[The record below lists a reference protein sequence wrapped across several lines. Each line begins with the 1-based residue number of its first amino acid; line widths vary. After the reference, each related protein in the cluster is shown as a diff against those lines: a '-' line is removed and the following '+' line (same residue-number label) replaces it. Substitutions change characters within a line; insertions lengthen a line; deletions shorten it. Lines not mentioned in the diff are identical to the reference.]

1 MRGWDVLNLFDIVRL
16 GIGNKTSRVTTQEA
30 QLIGRGA
37 RYFPFGDVENRY
49 TRKFDND
56 LTNPLSVIEQLSYHT
71 TNDAPYIENLNKSMI
86 ENGLFVELEEK
97 RITLKPTK
105 KAKDI
110 TSKYNIY
117 YITNKRYKKDFYSL
131 FDSFEKTSVE
141 HKLRSINIPLFS
153 NDIINSDIF
162 KEESSKDTN
171 FKRSMRLKEC
181 IDFLIFQKAF
191 NKTGLKFSEI
201 LTKFGVKS
209 RAEFYEYLSNLD
221 FLFDKEQK
229 FNIQNNL
236 SICEYI
242 LSNLQK
248 IMLEK
253 QDEYEVSD
261 FNIEKLDKKAFEDR
275 VIVKQKLDIRDARE
289 WMYYDKYSHDSN
301 LEIEF
306 VEFIESEKTQID
318 AMFKEWIIFRND
330 GFREFKIFDNRK
342 DGDTY
347 GLGFEPDF
355 VFFGIK
361 KDEADKGNLTAEY
374 IFEPKGGH
382 LSGDGK
388 GIDSWKER
396 LLEFL
401 SGNYSKDNSN
411 LTVIG
416 FPFFN
421 TEKNKVN
428 QEFLDKFN
436 NIIK

>member
-1 MRGWDVLNLFDIVRL
+1 
-16 GIGNKTSRVTTQEA
+16 
-30 QLIGRGA
+30 
-37 RYFPFGDVENRY
+37 
-49 TRKFDND
+49 
-56 LTNPLSVIEQLSYHT
+56 
-71 TNDAPYIENLNKSMI
+71 
-86 ENGLFVELEEK
+86 
-97 RITLKPTK
+97 
-105 KAKDI
+105 
-110 TSKYNIY
+110 
-117 YITNKRYKKDFYSL
+117 
-131 FDSFEKTSVE
+131 
-141 HKLRSINIPLFS
+141 
-153 NDIINSDIF
+153 
-162 KEESSKDTN
+162 
-171 FKRSMRLKEC
+171 
-181 IDFLIFQKAF
+181 
-191 NKTGLKFSEI
+191 
-201 LTKFGVKS
+201 
-209 RAEFYEYLSNLD
+209 
-221 FLFDKEQK
+221 
-229 FNIQNNL
+229 
-236 SICEYI
+236 
-242 LSNLQK
+242 
-248 IMLEK
+248 
-253 QDEYEVSD
+253 
-261 FNIEKLDKKAFEDR
+261 
-275 VIVKQKLDIRDARE
+275 
-289 WMYYDKYSHDSN
+289 
-301 LEIEF
+301 
-306 VEFIESEKTQID
+306 
-318 AMFKEWIIFRND
+318 MFKEWIIFRND